1 MRFRRN
7 RKKIG
12 PFADLTPLITV
23 VLQLVFFFML
33 STSFVA
39 HTSIPIEVPEASG
52 TPRFDEKALSVTL
65 QYGEGGPDGQ
75 GPVYIDGEAISDW
88 GQLATRLAELS
99 HGRPGAMVLVR
110 PDQRVPTGR
119 TIRVLGLLDNAGI
132 RRYSI
137 EAQAPKESP

>member
-65 QYGEGGPDGQ
+65 Q
-75 GPVYIDGEAISDW
+75 
-88 GQLATRLAELS
+88 
-99 HGRPGAMVLVR
+99 
-110 PDQRVPTGR
+110 
-119 TIRVLGLLDNAGI
+119 
-132 RRYSI
+132 
-137 EAQAPKESP
+137 AP